1 MKNSLVGIN
10 GRLGIG
16 DKEINELKDFTIETF
31 QSETKQEKK

>member
-16 DKEINELKDFTIETF
+16 EEKINKLKDIAM
-31 QSETKQEKK
+31 EKK